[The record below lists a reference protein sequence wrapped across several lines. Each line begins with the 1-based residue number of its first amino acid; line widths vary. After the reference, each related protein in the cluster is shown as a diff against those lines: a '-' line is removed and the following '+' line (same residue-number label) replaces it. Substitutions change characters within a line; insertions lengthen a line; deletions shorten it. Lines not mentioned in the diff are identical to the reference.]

1 MRNILIALVMLY
13 AGAVSAQ
20 EANGLP
26 TLVAL
31 GGGPNFTINA
41 NNYRVVDTP
50 FANEVAGIIN
60 GTFDF
65 NLITW
70 PNTDGGIS
78 IFHSAFANRTS
89 EITGVRNGVTG
100 TLRFERIVNNESR
113 YYVAEHSASINPG
126 NLLENLTPGTTVYS
140 QESDAEAAAR
150 AIVDNSWDV
159 TVLSIWTALTREN
172 LLILADRP
180 DITLYE
186 YRTVSSGNPL
196 SNLVR
201 RDQIGGNVFLTGA
214 DGVRRRVDSSSFAL
228 YSNGTLLETA
238 SGEYSLSSF
247 STEARAELLRY
258 IGATTGSHRS
268 NSQNIFYWDNGESF
282 RTRPYSTFTDRD
294 ARIIHMQLVNGVWEL
309 QPINA
314 GWENGSLNDYINS
327 LNP

>member
-1 MRNILIALVMLY
+1 MRKLILMLVVLLGSF
-13 AGAVSAQ
+13 ANAQ

-26 TLVAL
+26 TLTHVS
-31 GGGPNFTINA
+31 GSNYTINGVS
-41 NNYRVVDTP
+41 YTIEDTA
-50 FANEVAGIIN
+50 FSGEVAGIIN

-70 PNTDGGIS
+70 PSTDGGIG
-78 IFHSAFANRTS
+78 IFHSAFANRTA
-89 EITGVRNGVTG
+89 EITGVRNGITG
-100 TLRFERIVNNESR
+100 TLRFERIINNESR

-126 NLLENLTPGTTVYS
+126 NLLENLTPGTDDFYLR
-140 QESDAEAAAR
+140 ESDAVAAAR

-214 DGVRRRVDSSSFAL
+214 DGVRRRVDSSSFTL
-228 YSNGTLLETA
+228 FDNGATLETA
-238 SGEYSLSSF
+238 SGEYPISSF

-268 NSQNIFYWDNGESF
+268 NSQNIFYWNNGESF

-294 ARIIHMQLVNGVWEL
+294 ARIIHMQLINGVWEL